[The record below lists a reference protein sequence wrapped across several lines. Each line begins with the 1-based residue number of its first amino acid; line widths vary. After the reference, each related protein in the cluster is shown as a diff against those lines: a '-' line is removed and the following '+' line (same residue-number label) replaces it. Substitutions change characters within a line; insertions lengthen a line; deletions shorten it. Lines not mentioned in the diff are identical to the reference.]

1 MESKFSHDIEPVAQ
15 DCENN
20 EQFGSRDRRDI
31 ENQLPDSVLILNGM
45 KVNYENV
52 CEILWRAAVEDNWK
66 LAEQILN
73 KDPSFVRQTIS
84 DQLGTILHIAATTKS
99 TRFVRELMKLIEVSE
114 LEVKNKYGNTAFS
127 LAAGSGFIEIVKAMR
142 GKNENLPNIR
152 GYQERL
158 PITTAAMNGYKAM
171 VSYLFEVTK
180 FDVIQ
185 QQERLD
191 LLRLTTQNEMYD
203 VALYILKKDRK
214 LASKTLQESVSVLH
228 ILSGKSL
235 VISNREEN
243 LKRFI
248 EGGYS
253 PVWRKFI
260 SLIFMARSQFIT
272 LLKLLQT
279 SGVLPERY
287 VPEKQAGL
295 LLEELLAEC
304 KRSAKDKLS
313 DVLINEGLIRWA
325 AIAGNVEFLVL
336 VIHSYPDLIDYLDQK
351 GRTIFH
357 LAVLLR
363 EEKILSLIH
372 QIGGMKNFL
381 LPRYDIDGNNIIHLA
396 GRLGVTNYFDKDK
409 IMPPSFLKVSGA
421 ALQMQRE
428 IMWFKEVEKLLPPS
442 HHQMRN
448 KAGKTPRE
456 LFTEEHKLL
465 LKEGE
470 RWMKDTANSCMIV
483 ATLIATMV
491 FAAGFTVPGGNNGN
505 NGIPVL
511 LKFNGFVVFVIS
523 DAVALFSSIIS
534 IIMFLSILTSRYAED
549 DFLVS
554 LPAKLFFGLTALF
567 VSIVSMLLAFT
578 ATFFLVY
585 SNHTG
590 WEPKLIAACAGIPV
604 ALFGCLQYKLWF
616 DVAKSTYS
624 SRFFLRP
631 GKHKLF

>member
-20 EQFGSRDRRDI
+20 EQVGSRDRRDI

-52 CEILWRAAVEDNWK
+52 CEILWRAAVEDNWR
-66 LAEQILN
+66 LAEQILK

-114 LEVKNKYGNTAFS
+114 LEVKNKYRNTAFS

-142 GKNENLPNIR
+142 GRNENLPNIR

-171 VSYLFEVTK
+171 VSYLFEVTS
-180 FDVIQ
+180 FDLIQ

-191 LLRLTTQNEMYD
+191 LLRITTQNEMY
-203 VALYILKKDRK
+203 
-214 LASKTLQESVSVLH
+214 VL
-228 ILSGKSL
+228 
-235 VISNREEN
+235 
-243 LKRFI
+243 
-248 EGGYS
+248 
-253 PVWRKFI
+253 
-260 SLIFMARSQFIT
+260 
-272 LLKLLQT
+272 LLQT

-295 LLEELLAEC
+295 LLEEVLAEC

-325 AIAGNVEFLVL
+325 AIAGDVEFLVL
-336 VIHSYPDLIDYLDQK
+336 VIHSYPDLIDYIDQK

-357 LAVLLR
+357 VAVLLR
-363 EEKILSLIH
+363 KEKILSLIH
-372 QIGGMKNFL
+372 QIEGMKNFL

-396 GRLGVTNYFDKDK
+396 GRLGVTNYFDK
-409 IMPPSFLKVSGA
+409 
-421 ALQMQRE
+421 
-428 IMWFKEVEKLLPPS
+428 EVEKLLPPS

-448 KAGKTPRE
+448 RAGKTPRE

-470 RWMKDTANSCMIV
+470 RWMKDAANSCMIV

-491 FAAGFTVPGGNNGN
+491 FAAGFTVPGGNNGD
-505 NGIPVL
+505 NGIPIL

-567 VSIVSMLLAFT
+567 VSIVSMLLAIT